1 MIAKNLKANL
11 LEEDA
16 GSVERVVGNG
26 APEMLILRCLSVFQ
40 RYVADHPE
48 RDKLHAIDMTCLCNG
63 GRLHIHCG
71 GFGEV
76 AHNLAHLLFG
86 LHQTDAGDD

>member
-1 MIAKNLKANL
+1 MMIAKNLKANL

-40 RYVADHPE
+40 RYVS
-48 RDKLHAIDMTCLCNG
+48 
-63 GRLHIHCG
+63 
-71 GFGEV
+71 
-76 AHNLAHLLFG
+76 AHLRHDLG
-86 LHQTDAGDD
+86 LHLG